1 MEEIRKI
8 NSSVRH
14 LRLIMGSEL
23 ETRAIGTF
31 QFLNS
36 MNHISRKKI
45 LLKVTHQFVSDP
57 RIHFIE
63 N

>member
-1 MEEIRKI
+1 MEEVRKR
-8 NSSVRH
+8 NSSVRR

-23 ETRAIGTF
+23 ETRENGNL
-31 QFLNS
+31 QLLNS

-45 LLKVTHQFVSDP
+45 LLIVTHQFVSDP
-57 RIHFIE
+57 EIYFGE